1 MVVHHWSDDGMVMY
15 HRRSLKQTIL
25 EKPLQTSQKL
35 MLSPHKE
42 HVSLRDLLIKLV
54 VLVGKAEDLKCVV
67 FVVREVEFHRHIGH
81 LQR

>member
-1 MVVHHWSDDGMVMY
+1 M
-15 HRRSLKQTIL
+15 L
-25 EKPLQTSQKL
+25 EMIMMRVIYFLRLFSFSSKSKI
-35 MLSPHKE
+35 SPHKE
-42 HVSLRDLLIKLV
+42 HVSLRDLLIMLV